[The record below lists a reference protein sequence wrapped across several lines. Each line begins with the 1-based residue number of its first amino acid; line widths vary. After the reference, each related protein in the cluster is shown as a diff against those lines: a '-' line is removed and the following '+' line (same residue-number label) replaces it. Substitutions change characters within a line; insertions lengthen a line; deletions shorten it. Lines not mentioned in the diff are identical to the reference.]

1 MSNHETIEERL
12 KRALSESKLT
22 RYQIAKISGL
32 SQAQLSYFI
41 NGKRT
46 LTLPAAAQLAEALNL
61 ELKPMKRKK

>member
-1 MSNHETIEERL
+1 MSNCENIEERL

-32 SQAQLSYFI
+32 SQAQLSYFV

-46 LTLPAAAQLAEALNL
+46 LTLPAAARLAEALNL